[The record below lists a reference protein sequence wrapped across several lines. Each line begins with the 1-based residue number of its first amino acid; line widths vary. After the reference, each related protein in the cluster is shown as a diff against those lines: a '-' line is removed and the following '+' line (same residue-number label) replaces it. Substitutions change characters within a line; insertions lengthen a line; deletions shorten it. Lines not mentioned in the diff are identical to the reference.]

1 MADFKE
7 RLFAATRTRYITI
20 DVPIVGPVRVRS
32 LSAGEMRTLRE
43 TFVDKKGEATDRL
56 NRVNELLVANC
67 IVDEDGERVISD
79 ADAMSGVFDD
89 VDGGAFASLSMACR
103 KHTNFASDPDWK
115 AIEDAAK
122 NSVATV

>member
-7 RLFAATRTRYITI
+7 RLFAAARTRYMTMDI
-20 DVPIVGPVRVRS
+20 PILGSVRLRS

-43 TFVDKKGEATDRL
+43 SFVDKKGEATDRL

-67 IVDEDGERVISD
+67 IVDESGERVISD
-79 ADAMSGVFDD
+79 ADAMGGIFDD
-89 VDGGAFASLSMACR
+89 VDGGAFASLSVACR

-122 NSVATV
+122 NSDATG